1 MSDRDNN
8 RLHDRVQN
16 TVRRGPG
23 IEWISMIGTV
33 PGWGSA
39 AYCWSEAM
47 ELLFWLSLIV
57 FFLMATFRT
66 KNTDARSDPVRVRP
80 SLSCST
86 DQSENLMDPIDL
98 NGTQIS
104 SGTLSD
110 LAPQSGVSLEAVGRV
125 LGCARFVFRDASHLW
140 DRGDN

>member
-1 MSDRDNN
+1 MRDRDNN

-16 TVRRGPG
+16 TVRQGPG
-23 IEWISMIGTV
+23 IEWVSMIGTV

-86 DQSENLMDPIDL
+86 DQSENLMDPIGL

-110 LAPQSGVSLEAVGRV
+110 LAPRSGVPLEAVGRV